1 MENLRS
7 KSAFE
12 QIRIQNN
19 SLYHINNPMGSED
32 KSDQTPKSITI
43 KYDDAQRGDRNI
55 HIQNSSKSDKIGIS
69 PGGTDYHQRMHGV
82 STGLGVHEQKSTEF
96 MQVMSSVL

>member
-55 HIQNSSKSDKIGIS
+55 HI
-69 PGGTDYHQRMHGV
+69 
-82 STGLGVHEQKSTEF
+82 
-96 MQVMSSVL
+96 

>member
-1 MENLRS
+1 MERQRS
-7 KSAFE
+7 KSAFD

-19 SLYHINNPMGSED
+19 SIYQINNPTGSED

-55 HIQNSSKSDKIGIS
+55 
-69 PGGTDYHQRMHGV
+69 
-82 STGLGVHEQKSTEF
+82 
-96 MQVMSSVL
+96 

>member
-1 MENLRS
+1 MERQRS
-7 KSAFE
+7 KSAFD

-19 SLYHINNPMGSED
+19 SIYQINNPTGSED

-55 HIQNSSKSDKIGIS
+55 YIQNSSKSDKIGTS
-69 PGGTDYHQRMHGV
+69 PGGT
-82 STGLGVHEQKSTEF
+82 E
-96 MQVMSSVL
+96 